1 MKPFSENNYEVE
13 VFLNNMD
20 EDKKKVIIE
29 DFVDELPKMRKRLGI
44 SQTELG
50 EKVGLSRQTI
60 SLVERKQLTL
70 TWNNYLALMM
80 FFSLN
85 SSSVFYFPKN
95 KGYKNYDLLTQLMRT
110 DKKSKEENAI

>member
-1 MKPFSENNYEVE
+1 MKPFFENYYEVE
-13 VFLNNMD
+13 VNLNNMD
-20 EDKKKVIIE
+20 EDKKKVILE

-85 SSSVFYFPKN
+85 SSNVFYFPKS
-95 KGYKNYDLLTQLMRT
+95 KGYKNYDLLTQLMRA
-110 DKKSKEENAI
+110 DKKNKEENDI